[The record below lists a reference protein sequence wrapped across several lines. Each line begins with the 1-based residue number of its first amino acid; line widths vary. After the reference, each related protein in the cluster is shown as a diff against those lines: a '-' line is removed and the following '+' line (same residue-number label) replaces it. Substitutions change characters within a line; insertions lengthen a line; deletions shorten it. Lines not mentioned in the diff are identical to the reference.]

1 MSNKYRI
8 LSADDDTDIL
18 SFVEMVLSD
27 KYEVITSSS
36 GKEAITK
43 CKECDPDLVI
53 LDVMMPD
60 MSGFEIC
67 QAIRKMQGKGNLP
80 IIMLSGLDSPKD
92 QKSGYK
98 EGASFY
104 ITKPVTPERLL
115 RNIEIQ
121 LNSAEPPRSKKMTL
135 EQIKARKH
143 WEDPKVIEEVKPPP
157 APSVSKP
164 VTLNSARP
172 RILMVDDDPDILKML
187 GLIFQNE
194 YELITCNNGMDAL
207 KKATIYDPDIVI
219 LDIMI
224 PKVNGLQVCSAI
236 RKLDRLAGLPIIF
249 LTGKDDPKLQELSQR
264 LNAVYLMKPI
274 HPQVLAKEVKEA
286 VDRSPFLNLP
296 KRATYAEIQ
305 AIESPSE

>member
-1 MSNKYRI
+1 MSDKYRI
-8 LSADDDTDIL
+8 LSVDDDTDIL
-18 SFVEMVLSD
+18 SFIEMVLSD
-27 KYEVITSSS
+27 KYEMITSSS
-36 GKEAITK
+36 GKEAIVK

-60 MSGFEIC
+60 LSGFEIC
-67 QAIRKMQGKGNLP
+67 QAIHKMPGKGNLP

-121 LNSAEPPRSKKMTL
+121 LNSSEAPRSKKMTL
-135 EQIKARKH
+135 EQIKARKF
-143 WEDPKVIEEVKPPP
+143 WQEPKIIAEVKPLP
-157 APSVSKP
+157 APPVSKSVAP
-164 VTLNSARP
+164 KPARP
-172 RILMVDDDPDILKML
+172 RVLMVDDDPDILRML
-187 GLIFQNE
+187 ELIFQNE
-194 YELITCNNGMDAL
+194 YELITSNNGMDAL
-207 KKATIYDPDIVI
+207 QKATAYDPDLLI
-219 LDIMI
+219 LDVMI
-224 PKVNGLQVCSAI
+224 PKVNGFQVCSAI

-274 HPQVLAKEVKEA
+274 HPQVLAKEVKVA

-305 AIESPSE
+305 AIESPAE